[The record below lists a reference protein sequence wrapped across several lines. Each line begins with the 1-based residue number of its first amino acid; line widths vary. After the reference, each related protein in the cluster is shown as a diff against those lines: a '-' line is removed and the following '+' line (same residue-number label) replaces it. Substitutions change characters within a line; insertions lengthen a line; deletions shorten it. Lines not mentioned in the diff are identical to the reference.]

1 VRFESVLRWFEGLSA
16 VQAILLFLVQNAL
29 VFVGAILLGNSISRR
44 WSHRRVVEE
53 VLGERSGELT
63 AGAVVVLMNS
73 VVTMIGWL
81 LWRTDTIQVSS
92 QLSPVVLV
100 EVAIFTLLLD
110 GFMYLGHRVGH
121 HRVLYPLIHRFH
133 HKYVT
138 PRAATLFAIH
148 PVEALGFGSLWIG
161 ALWAASAI
169 GYAAS
174 AFSIGTFMLT
184 NLLFG
189 ILGHSGVDPLPDRVR
204 GLRIFRWIPTPAFHI
219 GHHLNPACNLGFFTT
234 MWDRVFDTIDP
245 EYDPIRRRPL
255 VPLTSNPGLPNTSL

>member
-1 VRFESVLRWFEGLSA
+1 VRFESVLRWFEGLSV
-16 VQAILLFLVQNAL
+16 VQAIPLFLVQNSL
-29 VFVGAILLGNSISRR
+29 VFAAAILLGNSISRR

-53 VLGERSGELT
+53 VLNKRSGEMV

-81 LWRTDTIQVSS
+81 LWRADTIQLTGR
-92 QLSPVVLV
+92 LSLVVIV
-100 EVAIFTLLLD
+100 EVACFTLLLD
-110 GFMYLGHRVGH
+110 GSMYLGHRVGH

-161 ALWAASAI
+161 ALWAASAM

-174 AFSIGTFMLT
+174 AFSIVTFMSI

-189 ILGHSGVDPLPDRVR
+189 ILGHAGVDPLPDRIR
-204 GLRIFRWIPTPAFHI
+204 GLRVFRWIPTPAFHI
-219 GHHLNPACNLGFFTT
+219 GHHLKPACNLGFFTT
-234 MWDRVFDTIDP
+234 IWDRMFDTIDP
-245 EYDPIRRRPL
+245 EYDPARRQPL
-255 VPLTSNPGLPNTSL
+255 VPLTSDSSV